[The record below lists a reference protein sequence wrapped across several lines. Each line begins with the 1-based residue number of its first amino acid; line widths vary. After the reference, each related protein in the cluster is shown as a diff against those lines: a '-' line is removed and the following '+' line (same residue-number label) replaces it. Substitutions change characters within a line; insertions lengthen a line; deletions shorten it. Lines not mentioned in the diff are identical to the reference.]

1 MINQT
6 IESDMSLIEAG
17 NLELARELLDL
28 SVNYSE
34 TDHHIKT
41 AEAMVKI
48 SGLEL
53 HKCWKYVLVV
63 SNQKAWAGEK

>member
-34 TDHHIKT
+34 SDHHIKT

-53 HKCWKYVLVV
+53 HQCWKYVLTV
-63 SNQKAWAGEK
+63 SNQKAWSGKQ

>member
-28 SVNYSE
+28 SVNYSK

-41 AEAMVKI
+41 AEAMQKI

-53 HKCWKYVLVV
+53 HQCWKYVLTV
-63 SNQKAWAGEK
+63 SNQKAWAGKQ